1 MSLNIGD
8 NFRYYGK
15 KFLDD
20 RQSFKTLNEL
30 LACTDVPEGFI
41 SYCEENKTRYEFEDN
56 NWIEYRE
63 NGIPNDVIINEE
75 DIMDAIIYVGDDEP
89 EGDKLWLDPSN
100 DSSSPEITLDNPIIL
115 ELFACIKSLQ
125 EKVIKLEEEVE
136 YLKINGGGGSGSGP
150 LDPPD
155 IPEVPD
161 DDEEVEYEES
171 ILALEEGG
179 LFLFEDGT
187 FVLLE
192 ESVAKPLTD
201 SILILEDGS
210 RFLMEDGSY
219 FVLEDS
225 VPAIIDGAFLL
236 ENNASLLLENGGKLL
251 IE

>member
-1 MSLNIGD
+1 MSINIGD
-8 NFRYYGK
+8 NFKYLGK
-15 KFLDD
+15 KFLDS
-20 RQSFKTLNEL
+20 RQSFKTLDEL

-41 SYCEENKTRYEFEDN
+41 SYCEENKTRYEFEGGK
-56 NWIEYRE
+56 WIKYRE
-63 NGIPNDVIINEE
+63 NGIANDVIINED

-89 EGDKLWLDPSN
+89 EDDKLWLDPSN
-100 DSSSPEITLDNPIIL
+100 NSSSPEITLDNPIIL

-136 YLKINGGGGSGSGP
+136 YLKINGGGGSGDGP

-155 IPEVPD
+155 IPGD
-161 DDEEVEYEES
+161 DEVEYEES

-192 ESVAKPLTD
+192 ESVVKPLTD
-201 SILILEDGS
+201 SLLILEDGS

-236 ENNASLLLENGGKLL
+236 ENKANLLLENSGKLL